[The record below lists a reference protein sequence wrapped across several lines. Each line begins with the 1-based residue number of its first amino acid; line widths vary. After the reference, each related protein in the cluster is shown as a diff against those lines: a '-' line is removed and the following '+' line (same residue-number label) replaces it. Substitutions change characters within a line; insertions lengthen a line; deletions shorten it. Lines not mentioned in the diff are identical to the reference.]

1 MRNSIKIVFSQ
12 LKKSNK
18 KAFIPYITAGDPN
31 IEKTYEILGILAEF
45 GADII
50 EVGVPFSDPMA
61 DGPVIQKA
69 MERALKSGTTLKK
82 TLEIV
87 STFKSKYNIPIILMG
102 YLNPFH
108 AYGFETFARDAK
120 NAGIDGVLIVDLPPE
135 EADEYHS
142 IIKKYKLTQI
152 FLATPTTDLKRVNV
166 IKKFANGF
174 LYFVSVTGVTGIR
187 DALPFEISNKLKML
201 KVYLNIPIVLG
212 FGVSKPETIK
222 AFYNYADGF
231 VVGSAIVKKWEEA
244 FNDTQ
249 KKEELVQFINSLS
262 KACHE

>member
-1 MRNSIKIVFSQ
+1 MRNSIKKVFSQ

-31 IEKTYEILGILAEF
+31 IEKTYEILGILAEL

-50 EVGVPFSDPMA
+50 ELGVPFSDPMA

-120 NAGIDGVLIVDLPPE
+120 NAGIDGILIVDLPPE

-152 FLATPTTDLKRVNV
+152 FLATPTTDFKRVNV

-187 DALPFEISNKLKML
+187 DALPIEISNKLKML

>member
-1 MRNSIKIVFSQ
+1 MTKSINKVFSQ
-12 LKKSNK
+12 LKKRNK
-18 KAFIPYITAGDPN
+18 KAFIPYITAGDPD
-31 IEKTYEILGILAEF
+31 IEKTYEILGILAEL

-61 DGPVIQKA
+61 DGPIIQKA

-87 STFKSKYNIPIILMG
+87 STFKKKYDIPIILMG

-108 AYGFETFARDAK
+108 AYGFETFAKDAK
-120 NAGIDGVLIVDLPPE
+120 NAGVNGVLIVDLPPE

-142 IIKKYKLTQI
+142 ILKKHNLTQI
-152 FLATPTTDLKRVNV
+152 ILATPTTDLKRASA
-166 IKKFANGF
+166 IKRFAQGF

-187 DALPFEISNKLKML
+187 STLPIEISNKLKML
-201 KVYLNIPIVLG
+201 KIYINIPVVLG
-212 FGVSKPETIK
+212 FGISGPETIK
-222 AFYNYADGF
+222 TFYNDADGF

-244 FNDTQ
+244 CKDIQ
-249 KKEELVQFINSLS
+249 KKKELVQFINSLS